1 MILVKGDEILSR
13 FAGIPAVLQT
23 LHKLH
28 PAITCKT
35 FYVKR
40 SVFCTAGIPLCRDKT
55 FSCISSASLGGINR
69 SKIENRSK
77 VNKYLRRISSFYR
90 RRHRRC
96 SAKKVF
102 LKLLQYSQENTCV
115 RVSFR
120 SFNLQFYQK
129 ETPKLMFSSEY
140 CVIFKNTFFAEH
152 LQTTVSCFM
161 TMNRHS

>member
-1 MILVKGDEILSR
+1 MILVSGDEILSR

-40 SVFCTAGIPLCRDKT
+40 SVFCTAGIPLCGDKA
-55 FSCISSASLGGINR
+55 FSCIASASLGGINR
-69 SKIENRSK
+69 SKIKNRSK

-90 RRHRRC
+90 GRHRRC

-140 CVIFKNTFFAEH
+140 SVIFKNTF
-152 LQTTVSCFM
+152 LQNICKRLPLVL
-161 TMNRHS
+161 